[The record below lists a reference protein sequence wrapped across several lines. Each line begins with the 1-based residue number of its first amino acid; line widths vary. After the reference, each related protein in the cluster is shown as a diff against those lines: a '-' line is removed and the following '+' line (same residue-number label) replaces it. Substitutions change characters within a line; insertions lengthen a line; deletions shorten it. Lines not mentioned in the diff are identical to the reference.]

1 MVRVCAS
8 VLFSILALCGCAS
21 EQLQAP
27 SNAQLQ
33 AKAPAEKENI
43 LACTGLPLAG
53 QKCGLGFPLP

>member
-8 VLFSILALCGCAS
+8 VLFSILVLCGCAS

-27 SNAQLQ
+27 ANAQLQ

-43 LACTGLPLAG
+43 LACTGLPVAG
-53 QKCGLGFPLP
+53 QKCGLAFPKI

>member
-8 VLFSILALCGCAS
+8 VLFSLLALCGCAS

-27 SNAQLQ
+27 VNAQLQ
-33 AKAPAEKENI
+33 AKVSAEKENI

-53 QKCGLGFPLP
+53 QKCGLGFLLP